1 MLKKVINKLKETAF
15 TAQDKLERINSF
27 YYVSDYPISL
37 CLEYMKHCN
46 IYDRFS
52 YKWEENNGYY
62 FITFIEYKN
71 SMRSLATS
79 PKSKFIVIFNE
90 LGEQTSINVS
100 FINTILQ
107 PVPFIATNEIDTF
120 WERKLNAKRIK

>member
-1 MLKKVINKLKETAF
+1 MFNTLIRKLKEIICTL
-15 TAQDKLERINSF
+15 QDELDEVNSF

-37 CLEYMKHCN
+37 CLEYMKHSN